1 MRRLLLSI
9 LFLALTGPLAAQ
21 DLRLPMKDGSIKFA
35 VIGDTGT
42 GSSSQYAVAKQLAA
56 FRTKFPFDF
65 TIMMGDNLYGGEKP
79 SDYAKK
85 FERPYKPLLDAGVKF
100 YASLGNHDDPNQ
112 RMYKPFNMNGE
123 RYYSFKPSLIAGI
136 RFFALDSN
144 YLDPKQVEWLEKEL
158 AASGSDWKVAFF
170 HHPPY
175 ASGMHG
181 SHELI
186 RNQLEPLF
194 LKYGVNVVF
203 NGHEHFYERI
213 KPQKGIQYFVAGGS
227 AKVRRGDIAKTNLT
241 AFGYDEGYSFMIVEV
256 AGDETH
262 FQVINEKGLTVDTGV
277 VMKGANNRVIGT
289 AGQVD
294 RNPARTAPAQPD
306 APARPA
312 TPAPPAR

>member
-1 MRRLLLSI
+1 MLRVLLSI
-9 LFLALTGPLAAQ
+9 LCVALTGPLAAQ

-42 GSSSQYAVAKQLAA
+42 GDSAQYAVAKQLAA

-65 TIMMGDNLYGGEKP
+65 TIMMGDNLYGGERP
-79 SDYAKK
+79 SDYSKK
-85 FERPYKPLLDAGVKF
+85 FALPYKSLLDGGVTF

-123 RYYSFKPSLIAGI
+123 RYYSFKPSLTAGI

-144 YLDPKQVEWLEKEL
+144 YMDPKQVEWLEKEL

-181 SHELI
+181 SHEII
-186 RNQLEPLF
+186 RDQLEPLF

-256 AGDETH
+256 AGDQMH
-262 FQVINEKGLTVDTGV
+262 FQVINENGLTVDTGV
-277 VMKGANNRVIGT
+277 IMKGANNRVTGT

-294 RNPARTAPAQPD
+294 RNPARTPPAQPE

-312 TPAPPAR
+312 TPAQPAR

>member
-1 MRRLLLSI
+1 MRRLLFSI
-9 LFLALTGPLAAQ
+9 LLLTVIVAAGAQ
-21 DLRLPMKDGSIKFA
+21 DLRLPMKDGSVRFA

-42 GSSSQYAVAKQLAA
+42 GSSSQYAIAKQLTA
-56 FRTKFPFDF
+56 FRVKFPFDF
-65 TIMMGDNLYGGEKP
+65 TIMMGDNLYGSERP
-79 SDYAKK
+79 SDYSKK
-85 FERPYKPLLDAGVKF
+85 FELPYKALLDAGVKF

-123 RYYSFKPSLIAGI
+123 RYYSFKPSLTAGI

-144 YLDPKQVEWLEKEL
+144 YMDPKQLEWLEKEL

-181 SHELI
+181 SHEII

-227 AKVRRGDIAKTNLT
+227 AKVRRGDIARTNLT

-256 AGDETH
+256 AGDEMH
-262 FQVINEKGLTVDTGV
+262 FQVINEKGQAIDTGV
-277 VMKGANNRVIGT
+277 VMKGTNNQIIGT
-289 AGQVD
+289 AGQASTTPV
-294 RNPARTAPAQPD
+294 RPAAPALPAKPAVPAR
-306 APARPA
+306 
-312 TPAPPAR
+312 